1 MQAHLVKKMPRMKV
15 GYVDAQPI
23 AQIVFNYPSKWKLDC
38 KELAAGETVEEKE
51 KIQTR
56 IIREESLKVTA
67 YLAVSFV
74 HLQHNDV
81 IWVPYNFK

>member
-1 MQAHLVKKMPRMKV
+1 MQAHLVTKKPRMKV
-15 GYVDAQPI
+15 GYVDPQPI
-23 AQIVFNYPSKWKLDC
+23 AQTIFNYPSKWKLDC

-56 IIREESLKVTA
+56 I
-67 YLAVSFV
+67 LAVSFV
-74 HLQHNDV
+74 YLQHNDV